1 MLRGNKMINVA
12 SNTVSTMKENRT
24 KPRRNYHDDVEFT
37 KRGAK
42 LNKTH
47 RGVKAS
53 RLLVEAD

>member
-1 MLRGNKMINVA
+1 MINVV
-12 SNTVSTMKENRT
+12 SNTVTAMKENRT
-24 KPRRNYHDDVEFT
+24 KQRRNYHEDVEFT

>member
-1 MLRGNKMINVA
+1 MINVV
-12 SNTVSTMKENRT
+12 SNTVTAMKENRT
-24 KPRRNYHDDVEFT
+24 KQRRNYHEDVEFT

-42 LNKTH
+42 LNKTR